1 MLDRSLGSV
10 VILGVLEGSAH
21 GGGGGRL
28 GPGPGQKRGGA
39 GGCHSDLK
47 HLLTLDQS
55 EEGPDAVQR

>member
-1 MLDRSLGSV
+1 MV
-10 VILGVLEGSAH
+10 LGVLEGSAH
-21 GGGGGRL
+21 GGGGGGRL